1 MVRNAGSRG
10 NARFSGFIP
19 DLLSEIS
26 KVAKFNYSLQ
36 LVSDGRYGICSET
49 SCNGMIGEVV
59 SQVGSIL
66 SCLNLL
72 VFGHFRIQ
80 NLRTANTFCLV
91 ACIRFFSFFFHCI
104 LP

>member
-26 KVAKFNYSLQ
+26 KVAKFNYSLH

-49 SCNGMIGEVV
+49 SCNGMIGEVLSEV
-59 SQVGSIL
+59 CSIVFY
-66 SCLNLL
+66 LNLL
-72 VFGHFRIQ
+72 VLGASTRCDISEFKI
-80 NLRTANTFCLV
+80 
-91 ACIRFFSFFFHCI
+91 
-104 LP
+104 

>member
-1 MVRNAGSRG
+1 MQLVEITTITVLIHSVYFVRQMEPYVMVRNAGSRG

-59 SQVGSIL
+59 SQVGSTL
-66 SCLNLL
+66 STLTYSHD
-72 VFGHFRIQ
+72 V
-80 NLRTANTFCLV
+80 T
-91 ACIRFFSFFFHCI
+91 
-104 LP
+104 

>member
-10 NARFSGFIP
+10 NASGFIP

-59 SQVGSIL
+59 SQVGSTL
-66 SCLNLL
+66 STLTSSHDETKCFQTDL
-72 VFGHFRIQ
+72 I
-80 NLRTANTFCLV
+80 
-91 ACIRFFSFFFHCI
+91 S
-104 LP
+104 

>member
-49 SCNGMIGEVV
+49 SCNGMIGEVL
-59 SQVGSIL
+59 SEVGSTL
-66 SCLNLL
+66 STLTSSHDETKCFQTDL
-72 VFGHFRIQ
+72 I
-80 NLRTANTFCLV
+80 
-91 ACIRFFSFFFHCI
+91 S
-104 LP
+104 